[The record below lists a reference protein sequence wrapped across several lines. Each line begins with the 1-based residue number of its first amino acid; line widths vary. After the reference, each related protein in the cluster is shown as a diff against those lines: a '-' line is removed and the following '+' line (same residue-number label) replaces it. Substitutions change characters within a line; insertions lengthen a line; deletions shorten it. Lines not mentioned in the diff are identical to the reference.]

1 MNLTLIGLILS
12 FCGSI
17 LLIFD
22 TLINY
27 TKGKS
32 RIMIEYPNTP
42 EKRKVYR
49 YNHKHKQVKI
59 TREEILLI
67 ISLSL
72 IGFGFLI
79 QILDFVPN
87 EFLINLVSKFSN

>member
-1 MNLTLIGLILS
+1 MALTLIGLILS
-12 FCGSI
+12 FIGSI

-32 RIMIEYPNTP
+32 RVMIEYPYVP

-49 YNHKHKQVKI
+49 YNSEHKQVKI

-72 IGFGFLI
+72 ISFGFLL
-79 QILDFVPN
+79 QILDFIPN
-87 EFLINLVSKFSN
+87 DFWINFISK

>member
-1 MNLTLIGLILS
+1 MILTLIGLILS
-12 FCGSI
+12 FIGSI

-32 RIMIEYPNTP
+32 RIMIEYPDTP

-49 YNHKHKQVKI
+49 YNSEHKQVKI

-67 ISLSL
+67 VSISL
-72 IGFGFLI
+72 IGLGFLL
-79 QILDFVPN
+79 QILDFIPQ
-87 EFLINLVSKFSN
+87 EFWLNLF